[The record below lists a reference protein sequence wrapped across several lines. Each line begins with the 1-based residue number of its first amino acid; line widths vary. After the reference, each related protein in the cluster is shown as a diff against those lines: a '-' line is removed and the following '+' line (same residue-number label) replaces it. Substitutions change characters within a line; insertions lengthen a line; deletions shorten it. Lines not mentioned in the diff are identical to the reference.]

1 LNSLDFFE
9 KEARLDSSLKHV
21 LRNWASKQRPPHG
34 MRGSLLDKAAA
45 VEKRRRRILFLES
58 DGPRQH
64 RHGMSARSSL
74 FYAPQI
80 SFAALWIHY

>member
-1 LNSLDFFE
+1 
-9 KEARLDSSLKHV
+9 
-21 LRNWASKQRPPHG
+21 